1 MNLTHTWT
9 HLWYYFVHLSGKFL
23 SFPCPA
29 SYYIHINVEYTV
41 DLVFYAFH
49 LFFLKDD
56 EGEIPLSLKTNKQN
70 KKTVSAGTR
79 CCQLE
84 NVCHKLWV
92 IYLCHNLSWR
102 HHKLSCCHL
111 YICKNTAEHF
121 DMLSIFTAVS
131 VAGLTCAWRGR
142 WHWLPRGSHV
152 CRPSHAWLKCGS
164 KAVWGSRG
172 AWDMRGG
179 E

>member
-1 MNLTHTWT
+1 MRSSTDIIFSVFISFFWNIMQE
-9 HLWYYFVHLSGKFL
+9 KFL
-23 SFPCPA
+23 
-29 SYYIHINVEYTV
+29 
-41 DLVFYAFH
+41 
-49 LFFLKDD
+49 
-56 EGEIPLSLKTNKQN
+56 LSKN
-70 KKTVSAGTR
+70 KKTKKKKKQKPESVQVHHR
-79 CCQLE
+79 PLE
-84 NVCHKLWV
+84 NACHKLWV
-92 IYLCHNLSWR
+92 IYLCHNISWR
-102 HHKLSCCHL
+102 PHKLSCCHP

-121 DMLSIFTAVS
+121 DMLSIFTS
-131 VAGLTCAWRGR
+131 VFVPGQTCAWRGR